1 MSEALRTSLRARLL
15 ANTDLSA
22 MVGGSRVYP
31 VHLPQAATY
40 PAVTYQKI
48 SDVTEPNLGEA
59 SRIRTARI
67 QLDTWADTPADAWKL
82 ADHIRTQVDGFQG
95 TVSGVRFAASM
106 VDSETDLYE
115 EAIEKFR
122 VTVDY
127 EIVYWP
133 A

>member
-15 ANTDLSA
+15 DNPDLST
-22 MVGGSRVYP
+22 MVGGNRVYP
-31 VHLPQAATY
+31 VHLPQATDY
-40 PAVTYQKI
+40 PAITYQKI
-48 SDVTEPNLGEA
+48 SDVGEPNLAEV
-59 SRIRTARI
+59 SRIRTARMQI
-67 QLDTWADTPADAWKL
+67 DTWAEVPADAWKL
-82 ADHIRTQVDGFQG
+82 ADHVRTQMDGFQG

-106 VDSETDLYE
+106 IDSETDLYE
-115 EAIEKFR
+115 DAIEKFR